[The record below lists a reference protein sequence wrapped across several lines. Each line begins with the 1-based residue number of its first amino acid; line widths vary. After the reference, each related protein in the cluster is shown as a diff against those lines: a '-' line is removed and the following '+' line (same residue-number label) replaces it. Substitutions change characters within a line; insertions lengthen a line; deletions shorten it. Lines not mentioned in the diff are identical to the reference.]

1 MNTSDL
7 KYAMSAK
14 RALEH
19 QALRANSIAPSF
31 KTPMPDLH
39 NIEFDELAS
48 MPTGEYDG
56 EGKHTLFDHLK
67 HPMKGFGEYMEGGI
81 RTGRYEGEGATPS
94 MGLSQFRGGCH
105 DMARTVGSGKPRLL
119 LCDDPPETYSDSKG
133 HFRSATAPAP
143 VRKSK
148 AKMKVEHSDTGFV
161 ITNPSGKGKMKGGAE
176 RIQLCREPPA
186 ALADSHGT
194 YARRQKRGPA
204 KPSEKRSSRMEI
216 VKKVMA
222 ERGVGLIEAS
232 KIVKAEA
239 LY

>member
-1 MNTSDL
+1 MLDLYIGMSDL

-94 MGLSQFRGGCH
+94 MGLFPVWSAPLR
-105 DMARTVGSGKPRLL
+105 RRLTTR
-119 LCDDPPETYSDSKG
+119 PG
-133 HFRSATAPAP
+133 
-143 VRKSK
+143 
-148 AKMKVEHSDTGFV
+148 
-161 ITNPSGKGKMKGGAE
+161 PS
-176 RIQLCREPPA
+176 RIE
-186 ALADSHGT
+186 
-194 YARRQKRGPA
+194 
-204 KPSEKRSSRMEI
+204 
-216 VKKVMA
+216 
-222 ERGVGLIEAS
+222 
-232 KIVKAEA
+232 
-239 LY
+239 